1 MRCRSFAPLALAVMA
16 LLHGAPSR
24 AGGASGQFGVN
35 ITLSTVAAPGF
46 GAPTTTATTT
56 SPSSMLL
63 PSGMCRSR
71 TLTESD
77 SASVE
82 VACQSGQFV
91 SIAADPEASFLG
103 LRDDAFRYSISF
115 RTELSVWTAAPTK
128 GDVPRLGWGTVTAL
142 RVYDLSPPDGTGDG
156 AWDQPLDMLVTF

>member
-1 MRCRSFAPLALAVMA
+1 MCRRSIAPLALAVMA
-16 LLHGAPSR
+16 LLHGAPSW

-35 ITLSTVAAPGF
+35 ITLSTASAPVAF
-46 GAPTTTATTT
+46 GAPTATT
-56 SPSSMLL
+56 SASSTLL

-77 SASVE
+77 AASVE

-103 LRDDAFRYSISF
+103 LRDDAFRYSIGF
-115 RTELSVWTAAPTK
+115 RTELSVWKAGPTK

-142 RVYDLSPPDGTGDG
+142 RVYDLSPPNETSDG